1 LQTTPHRLSP
11 AAAKLRLLKSLRCT
25 IRYEKEAWRKGSRLV
40 GGVDEVGRGCL
51 FGPVV
56 AAAVILNPQDR
67 IRGLRDSKLLPE
79 QTRERLAA
87 QIRAR
92 AFCWAFAAVDAAE
105 IDAINILQASRLAMR
120 NAVLQLHPEPD
131 FLLVDAVCLDHPCTQ
146 RAIIHGDALS
156 VSIAAASIIAK
167 VERDRMMRELDATY
181 PQYALASN
189 KGYGTRAH
197 RAALLEHGPTPLH
210 RMTFAPVRSTQ
221 EEFAFSDDAD
231 DLIGDDLLGDDL
243 LGDDLREADL
253 READLREAD
262 LPKDGLPEDFD
273 PGYTA

>member
-1 LQTTPHRLSP
+1 MPRSTQPIPNTPLQLSP

-25 IRYEKEAWRKGSRLV
+25 LRCEKEAWKNGARMV
-40 GGVDEVGRGCL
+40 CGVDEAGRGCL

-56 AAAVILNPQDR
+56 AAAVILNPGDR

-79 QTRERLAA
+79 ETRERLAA
-87 QIRAR
+87 QIRKR
-92 AFCWAFAAVDAAE
+92 AICWAFAAVDAAQ
-105 IDAINILQASRLAMR
+105 IDVINILQASRLAMR
-120 NAVLQLHPEPD
+120 NAVLQLSPQPD
-131 FLLVDAVCLDHPCTQ
+131 FLLVDAVRLNHDCAQ

-167 VERDRMMRELDATY
+167 VERDRMMRELDVAY

-189 KGYGTRAH
+189 KGYGTPAH

-231 DLIGDDLLGDDL
+231 DLLEDDLL
-243 LGDDLREADL
+243 
-253 READLREAD
+253 
-262 LPKDGLPEDFD
+262 EDFE
-273 PGYTA
+273 PGFTA

>member
-1 LQTTPHRLSP
+1 MAFVPRIAKSDLPQALRHLSP

-25 IRYEKEAWRKGSRLV
+25 LRYEKEAWLNGSSLV
-40 GGVDEVGRGCL
+40 GGVDEAGRGCL

-56 AAAVILNPQDR
+56 AAAVILNPEDR

-79 QTRERLAA
+79 DIRERLAS
-87 QIRAR
+87 QIRQR
-92 AFCWAFAAVDAAE
+92 ALCWAYAAVDAAQ
-105 IDAINILQASRLAMR
+105 IDAINILQASRLAML
-120 NAVLQLHPEPD
+120 NAVLQLRPEPD
-131 FLLVDAVCLDHPCTQ
+131 FLLVDAVRLDHPCAQ

-156 VSIAAASIIAK
+156 ASIAAASIIAK

-231 DLIGDDLLGDDL
+231 DLLADDLL
-243 LGDDLREADL
+243 
-253 READLREAD
+253 
-262 LPKDGLPEDFD
+262 EDFD
-273 PGYTA
+273 PGFTA

>member
-1 LQTTPHRLSP
+1 VPRIAKSDLQKIPHRLSP

-25 IRYEKEAWRKGSRLV
+25 FRHEKEAWREGSRLV
-40 GGVDEVGRGCL
+40 GGVDEAGRGCL

-131 FLLVDAVCLDHPCTQ
+131 FLLVDAVRLDHPCSQ

-189 KGYGTRAH
+189 KGYGTPDHYSGLKVHGITIHH
-197 RAALLEHGPTPLH
+197 R
-210 RMTFAPVRSTQ
+210 RSFAPIYNILHGEAV
-221 EEFAFSDDAD
+221 EPLAAAFA
-231 DLIGDDLLGDDL
+231 
-243 LGDDLREADL
+243 
-253 READLREAD
+253 
-262 LPKDGLPEDFD
+262 ED
-273 PGYTA
+273 